1 MHKTFPTNGPISFHV
16 EIGAG
21 DVRVDAIE
29 TDETQVYVEGRDADD
44 VTVEQRGDQIV
55 VIAPPRRSGFFNSNG
70 ELQVTAAVPLD
81 SNLSTKLGS
90 ADVVATGTL
99 GAARVKTGSGEVS
112 LGDLT
117 DDSTVDSGSGDV
129 EIGSALANLRVKT
142 GSGDVAVGRVA
153 RSVVI
158 STGSGSIDVGAT
170 EDTATLKSGS
180 GDLQVKE
187 AHTDVSAV
195 TGSGDVVVGRIRRGA
210 VRAKAATGDI
220 HVGVPAGIPVWTD
233 ISCVTGSVHSTLQG
247 AGEPE
252 DGQDYIEIRAT
263 TVSGDID
270 LAQL

>member
-1 MHKTFPTNGPISFHV
+1 MHKNFPTNGPISLHV

-21 DVRVDAIE
+21 DVKVDATEIDQ
-29 TDETQVYVEGRDADD
+29 TDVYVEGRNADD

-55 VIAPPRRSGFFNSNG
+55 VIAPPGRSGFFTSNG
-70 ELQVTAAVPLD
+70 ELTVTVTMPLE

-90 ADVVATGTL
+90 ADVVATGTY
-99 GAARVKTGSGEVS
+99 GAARIKSGSGEVR

-117 DDSTVDSGSGDV
+117 DDSVVDTGSGDV
-129 EIGSALANLRVKT
+129 EIDSALGNLRVKT
-142 GSGDVAVGRVA
+142 GSGDVAVGRVT
-153 RSVVI
+153 RTVVV
-158 STGSGSIDVGAT
+158 STGSGSVEVGAA
-170 EDTATLKSGS
+170 EDTASLKSGS

-187 AHTDVSAV
+187 AHTDVSAA
-195 TGSGDVVVGRIRRGA
+195 TGSGDVYVGRIRRGA

-233 ISCVTGSVHSTLQG
+233 ISCVTGSVRSNLAG
-247 AGEPE
+247 AGQPE

-263 TVSGDID
+263 TVSGDIN